1 VHLRKV
7 AVLLAAS
14 IVAASCAPSGSVDPG
29 RTAGT
34 GGAAAAGGASGG
46 TSGAA
51 GAAGNSSTGTA
62 GAAGAATGVAGAT
75 GGTTGTAGSGAV
87 GTGGAAGTNTGGSRG
102 GATGAGAAGMGGRG
116 GGIAGTGGASG
127 AAGSGGATGTLTL
140 TGLTIDANPNMT
152 ISCFVSWTTAAAA
165 TSEVDFGEGSY
176 QFRIRD
182 AAMVTAHKVLVIG
195 MHAQKAYKIKAVST
209 NAQGTG
215 SAEGTFMTG
224 QLPAS
229 VPLPMLSVSDFAN
242 SQVGWTLTNI
252 MPAKSGP
259 ANAVMYDQ
267 NGVPVWYY
275 IHGTAAD
282 SRGDVS
288 TDLIGNTVIVG
299 PTSGEP
305 ARDVDL
311 SGKVIWTGP
320 AQTNAKLATHFVGK
334 TSAGNY
340 LLNIELDKTITNGST
355 KIDDQLL
362 EEITPTGSVVWMWKL
377 FDHIKPAGTRE
388 ELSHGNSLT
397 IDDATGVFYY
407 NCRFVGMFKVDRAT
421 GNILWRMG
429 GSYDTTSLGSG
440 DFTYDPTAGR
450 FSDAHDPEIHSDG
463 TILFY
468 DNGGYAGLTGGTSN
482 YHSRVLEY
490 QIDEAKKTAKVVWE
504 FPGTFAVD
512 AWYKNTW
519 YSPYWGDADRLD
531 NGNILI
537 TAPTKSASASTR
549 IFEVT
554 RAGKVVWEIIM
565 PVNNGSFRAQRLA
578 PPPLVEPLP

>member
-1 VHLRKV
+1 MRYEKALT
-7 AVLLAAS
+7 LLAAITS
-14 IVAASCAPSGSVDPG
+14 AVACAPAGSDGTSGFAGSSVAG
-29 RTAGT
+29 MSGGAGT
-34 GGAAAAGGASGG
+34 TGSAGTTGTEGTTGAAGNGIAG

-51 GAAGNSSTGTA
+51 GRN
-62 GAAGAATGVAGAT
+62 
-75 GGTTGTAGSGAV
+75 GG
-87 GTGGAAGTNTGGSRG
+87 GG
-102 GATGAGAAGMGGRG
+102 GAGAAGGRG
-116 GGIAGTGGASG
+116 GAGTGGAT
-127 AAGSGGATGTLTL
+127 GSGGAPGGRGGTMGGAAGGTTGSGGVGGGTLTL
-140 TGLTIDANPNMT
+140 TSLAIDANPNMT

-182 AAMVTAHKVLVIG
+182 AAMVTAHRVLVIG
-195 MHAQKAYKIKAVST
+195 MHAEKAYKIRAVST
-209 NAQGTG
+209 NAQGSGSIEGNFTTG
-215 SAEGTFMTG
+215 K
-224 QLPAS
+224 LPAS
-229 VPLPMLSVSDFAN
+229 VPLPTLSASDFAN

-252 MPAKSGP
+252 MPSRSGP

-267 NGVPVWYY
+267 NGLPVWYY
-275 IHGTAAD
+275 IHGTTAD
-282 SRGDVS
+282 ARGDVS
-288 TDLIGNTVIVG
+288 TDFIGGSVIVG

-320 AQTNAKLATHFVGK
+320 AQNNNAKLMTHFVGK
-334 TSAGNY
+334 TAAGNY
-340 LLNIELDKTITNGST
+340 LLNIELDKTITSGST
-355 KIDDQLL
+355 KVDDQLI
-362 EEITPTGSVVWMWKL
+362 EEITPSNSVVWMWKL
-377 FDHIKPAGTRE
+377 FDHIPPSGSRE
-388 ELSHGNSLT
+388 ELCHGNSLT
-397 IDDATGVFYY
+397 IDDAAGVFYY

-429 GSYDTTSLGSG
+429 GSYDTTSLGAG
-440 DFTYDPTAGR
+440 DFTYSPTAGR
-450 FSDAHDPEIHSDG
+450 FSDAHDPEIHGDG
-463 TILFY
+463 TILFF
-468 DNGGYAGLTGGTSN
+468 DNGGYSGSFSGGGAN

-490 QIDEAKKTAKVVWE
+490 QIDETKKTATVVWE

-512 AWYKNTW
+512 AWYKTSW
-519 YSPYWGDADRLD
+519 YSPFWGDADRLA

-554 RAGKVVWEIIM
+554 RGGKVVWEITL